1 MSALLQPLSLCASYA
16 ARSACL
22 AAALLGLHG
31 AATAQAAPALL
42 GEGPQAVTAAD
53 ILAET
58 QPLNAAN
65 RASVLSSPASVQRMA
80 TDIYLRRSL
89 SARASDQK
97 IDEKPEVQRVLQIVR
112 ERVLADALARQVETQ
127 ARAAQPES
135 VLEQLA
141 RQNYKAMPQR
151 FQQPERL
158 HLRHI
163 LIPADATD
171 AHAQAEAL
179 HKQLQQGASF
189 EALAREHSKDP
200 GSAAKGGDLGFVTR
214 GKMVAP
220 FEEAAFALEQ
230 PGELSGVVETQ
241 FGFHVIEL
249 VEKRPAGLQPF
260 DEVKDRLVEEA
271 AGGVGVAARQELAR
285 PILESATPHVEAI
298 EAFSASYRN

>member
-1 MSALLQPLSLCASYA
+1 MPTLLQPLLLSLSQA

-31 AATAQAAPALL
+31 AAMAQAAPALL
-42 GEGPQAVTAAD
+42 GEGSLAVTAAD
-53 ILAET
+53 IVAET

-89 SARASDQK
+89 SMLAIEQK

-112 ERVLADALARQVETQ
+112 ERVLADALVRQVEAQ

-135 VLEQLA
+135 VLLQLA
-141 RQNYKAMPQR
+141 QQNYKAMPQR

-163 LIPADATD
+163 LIPVDATD
-171 AHAQAEAL
+171 ARAQAEAL
-179 HKQLQQGASF
+179 RQQLQQGASF
-189 EALAREHSKDP
+189 EALARQHSKDP

-220 FEEAAFALEQ
+220 FEEAAFALEK
-230 PGELSGVVETQ
+230 PGQLSDVVETQ

-249 VEKRPAGLQPF
+249 LEKRPAGLQPF

-298 EAFSASYRN
+298 EAFSAGYRH

>member
-1 MSALLQPLSLCASYA
+1 MPALHPLLPLRLSRAT
-16 ARSACL
+16 RSACL
-22 AAALLGLHG
+22 AAALMGLAG
-31 AATAQAAPALL
+31 MAAAQSAQALL
-42 GEGPQAVTAAD
+42 GEGAHAVTTAD
-53 ILAET
+53 ILAESL
-58 QPLNAAN
+58 PLNAAA
-65 RASVLSSPASVQRMA
+65 RANVLSSPDAVQRMA
-80 TDIYLRRSL
+80 TDIYLRRRM
-89 SARASDQK
+89 SALAVEQQIDQQ
-97 IDEKPEVQRVLQIVR
+97 PEVQRVLQIVR
-112 ERVLADALARQVETQ
+112 ERVLADALVRQAEAQ

-135 VLEQLA
+135 VLLQLA
-141 RQNYKAMPQR
+141 QQNYKAMPQR

-171 AHAQAEAL
+171 ARAQAEAL
-179 HKQLQQGASF
+179 RQQLQQGASF
-189 EALAREHSKDP
+189 EALARQHSKDP

-220 FEEAAFALEQ
+220 FEEAAFALEK
-230 PGELSGVVETQ
+230 PGQLSDVVETQ

-249 VEKRPAGLQPF
+249 LEKRPAGLQPF

-298 EAFSASYRN
+298 EAFSAGYRH